1 MSGRTAVRW
10 VGDGLPGHEGRMDEK
25 QGYDAR
31 EGSGDIETDPAAMGE
46 VSAAQPD
53 GDGGAVASPDAL
65 TDTSPAGGSA
75 GDGDGSDG
83 SALSDQ
89 GADVGGGAPP
99 RP

>member
-1 MSGRTAVRW
+1 
-10 VGDGLPGHEGRMDEK
+10 VGDARVGEGRHGNDGHMSET

-53 GDGGAVASPDAL
+53 GDGGAVPDPGAL
-65 TDTSPAGGSA
+65 TDASPAGA
-75 GDGDGSDG
+75 GAADGG
-83 SALSDQ
+83 ALSDH

-99 RP
+99 SRT